1 MSPIRKE
8 VTIGDCRLIL
18 GDCLT
23 RPDFSPAMLSFFLRA
38 RAHFAHGNRDAEG
51 AQKGK
56 HPARCG
62 FQATA
67 KREKAMWRKLARVT
81 HAEMEF
87 AWMGRLLSPAPRA
100 RLWGALGHVPGD
112 YGILLTHG
120 GQERADG

>member
-1 MSPIRKE
+1 M
-8 VTIGDCRLIL
+8 
-18 GDCLT
+18 T

-38 RAHFAHGNRDAEG
+38 RAHFAHAN
-51 AQKGK
+51 

-62 FQATA
+62 FQAAA
-67 KREKAMWRKLARVT
+67 KREKAIWRKLARVT

-100 RLWGALGHVPGD
+100 RLWGALGHAPGD